1 MKLGMP
7 ELLVVLAIVVIIFG
21 ATRLPQ
27 LGKGLGEGIRN
38 FRRGM
43 KPDEE
48 PTEPAK
54 GEPK

>member
-38 FRRGM
+38 FRKGM
-43 KPDEE
+43 KHDEE
-48 PTEPAK
+48 PAEPAK